1 MALIRNG
8 SHQLTGL
15 SRFHGAVGAYG
26 LRAALD
32 NSGKRRN
39 FDSGEHSVSGVTNKA
54 AIPEGFRHPM
64 SWKMGTKAGSLSS
77 HVEADMTFTPTGAML
92 RGYPIDGTSSF
103 TISTNTPAG
112 ELIVSGT
119 GTASFLIDTN
129 NPLLTASIGGT
140 GTASFVIDTNTPI
153 LGAEANLVGTTTIT
167 ISIANADILPL
178 DDSPVLRDATAS
190 FTFSGTLQSYA
201 VGHMIGTTDVTDT
214 VTNASVA
221 RAVWDELLASHTDSG
236 SAGLALATASSGGVD
251 PSILAAAVW
260 AYVSR
265 TLTSGGA
272 VPADIAAAVL
282 EAAVDGAVTVEESIR
297 LQNAVLLGKVSGAGT
312 GTEVFR
318 DINDTKNRVTATVD
332 SSGNRTAITRD
343 AT

>member
-8 SHQLTGL
+8 SNQLKGL

-26 LRAALD
+26 LRSQFD
-32 NSGKRRN
+32 STGKRRN
-39 FDSGEHSVSGVTNKA
+39 FDSGEHAVSGVTNKA
-54 AIPEGFRHPM
+54 AIPDGFRHPM
-64 SWKMGTKAGSLSS
+64 SWKMGSKAGSLSS
-77 HVEADMTFTPTGAML
+77 HVEADLSLSPTGAML
-92 RGYPIDGTSSF
+92 RGYPIDGSASF
-103 TISTNTPAG
+103 SVSTNTPAG

-119 GTASFLIDTN
+119 GTASFLINTN

-140 GTASFVIDTNTPI
+140 GTASFAIDTNTPI
-153 LGAEANLVGTTTIT
+153 LGAEASLIGTTTVTIT
-167 ISIANADILPL
+167 AANSEILPL
-178 DDSPVLRDATAS
+178 DDSSPLRNATVAFS
-190 FTFSGTLQSYA
+190 FSGSLQSYA
-201 VGHMIGTTDVTDT
+201 VGHMVGTTDVADT

-221 RAVWDELLASHTDSG
+221 RAVWNELLAEHTESG

-282 EAAVDGAVTVEESIR
+282 VAAQAAPIDSNVKQVNDGPI
-297 LQNAVLLGKVSGAGT
+297 AGT
-312 GTEVFR
+312 GVAPTYENQPTPLDPGDPWR
-318 DINDTKNRVTATVD
+318 PA
-332 SSGNRTAITRD
+332 
-343 AT
+343 